1 MNTEIQE
8 TFMHELAAHV
18 KGLTAVLP
26 ALAMAAALAG
36 KGYMETEMLK
46 LKAMSEDI
54 SGSVDEA
61 DSQEMK
67 RFLAD
72 KEQFSEAMEKI
83 KGVSVDGPTL
93 QGVRILVGSAPAVLS
108 RAAIFMNNH
117 AAELIRILDEQAKEE
132 G

>member
-1 MNTEIQE
+1 MNAETHE

-18 KGLTAVLP
+18 KGLTAILP

-46 LKAMSEDI
+46 LKAMSEEI

-72 KEQFSEAMEKI
+72 KEHFSEAMEKI
-83 KGVSVDGPTL
+83 KGVSIDGPTL
-93 QGVRILVGSAPAVLS
+93 QCVRILVGLAPEVLS
-108 RAAIFMNNH
+108 KAARFMNDH
-117 AAELIRILDEQAKEE
+117 AAELIRILDEQAEE
-132 G
+132 KG